1 MAALEPGALF
11 PSVSLFDE
19 NGERA
24 DIPEPKGEALY
35 GFFKTTCPTSELAWP
50 YLERIRRLGD
60 GALPVVAVSQDGP
73 AETAEFNLRLG
84 VRIPTLFDH
93 EPWRASE
100 ALGLESVPTFFLVD
114 DDGRI
119 VDTVVGF
126 QRRKLA
132 EIGARAAE
140 RAGRLEKTGDAA
152 VFRPGDYAPELRPG

>member
-1 MAALEPGALF
+1 MVAALEPGNLF
-11 PSVSLFDE
+11 PSVTLFDE

-50 YLERIRRLGD
+50 YFERIRRLAD

-73 AETAEFNLRLG
+73 VETAEFNRRLG
-84 VRIPTLFDH
+84 VRVPTLFDP
-93 EPWRASE
+93 EPWNASE
-100 ALGLESVPTFFLVD
+100 ALGLDNVPTFFLVD
-114 DDGRI
+114 EEGRI

-132 EIGARAAE
+132 ELGARAAE
-140 RAGRLEKTGDAA
+140 RAGREEDDAA
-152 VFRPGDYAPELRPG
+152 VFRAGDHAPELKPG

>member
-11 PSVSLFDE
+11 PSVSLVDE

-24 DIPEPKGEALY
+24 GLSGAKGEALY

-50 YLERIRRLGD
+50 FLERIRRLGD
-60 GALPVVAVSQDGP
+60 GALPVVAVSQDPP

-84 VRIPTLFDH
+84 VRIPTLFDP

-100 ALGLESVPTFFLVD
+100 ALGLDNVPTFFLVD
-114 DDGRI
+114 EGGRI

-126 QRRKLA
+126 QRRKL
-132 EIGARAAE
+132 EELGARAAK
-140 RAGRLEKTGDAA
+140 RAGREGPETA
-152 VFRPGDYAPELRPG
+152 VFRPGESVPALKPG